1 MQANVSRDRGR
12 SDVGDGLAGQYREVP
27 GGSQAYRHLRSTHG
41 RAQNKDGDKDEGDDR
56 DSPCQDSAAWSRWQK
71 HE

>member
-12 SDVGDGLAGQYREVP
+12 SGVGDGLAGQYREVP
-27 GGSQAYRHLRSTHG
+27 GGSQAYGHLRSADG
-41 RAQNKDGDKDEGDDR
+41 RAQYKDGEKEEGDDR
-56 DSPCQDSAAWSRWQK
+56 DSPYQDSVTWSPRQT